1 MKKQNEGGGGEG
13 RISLGRVQKMDP
25 VERTAGRL
33 EFRESRPGGWLAG
46 PTVQKDKELDKSK

>member
-1 MKKQNEGGGGEG
+1 MKNQNEGGGGEG

-33 EFRESRPGGWLAG
+33 EFRENRPVG
-46 PTVQKDKELDKSK
+46 